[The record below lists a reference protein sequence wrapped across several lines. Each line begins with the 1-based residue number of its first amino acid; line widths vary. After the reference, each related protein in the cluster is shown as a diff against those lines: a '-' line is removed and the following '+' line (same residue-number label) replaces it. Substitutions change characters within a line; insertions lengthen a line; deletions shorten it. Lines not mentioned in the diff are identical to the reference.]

1 MCYQGNFAAFP
12 GCEKAITAPPV
23 RSMPAKEHPED
34 QDQHDNPRHTLDKG
48 PESPGD
54 MEIIAHSDSLEE
66 QRAREGRALTE
77 ERKVVF
83 EFIRANPGCD
93 QEGIQKATESLS
105 GVDEW
110 VREKLLVK
118 QGLKYY
124 VKGSEPKETA

>member
-1 MCYQGNFAAFP
+1 
-12 GCEKAITAPPV
+12 
-23 RSMPAKEHPED
+23 MPAKEHPED
-34 QDQHDNPRHTLDKG
+34 QDQHDNPRHVIDKG
-48 PESPGD
+48 PESPGGD

-93 QEGIQKATESLS
+93 QESIHKATGSLS

-110 VREKLLVK
+110 VREKMLVK
-118 QGLKYY
+118 RDLKYY

>member
-1 MCYQGNFAAFP
+1 MCHKGNFAALP

-23 RSMPAKEHPED
+23 SMPSNEHPED

-54 MEIIAHSDSLEE
+54 MEFIAHRDSLEE

-93 QEGIQKATESLS
+93 QESIQKATDSLS

>member
-1 MCYQGNFAAFP
+1 MCRKGNFAVLP
-12 GCEKAITAPPV
+12 GCERAITAQPV
-23 RSMPAKEHPED
+23 RSMPSNEHPED
-34 QDQHDNPRHTLDKG
+34 QDHHDNPRHTIDKAG
-48 PESPGD
+48 DSPGD
-54 MEIIAHSDSLEE
+54 MEIMAQKDDHEE

-93 QEGIQKATESLS
+93 QESIQKATDSLS

-110 VREKLLVK
+110 VREKLLVR
-118 QGLKYY
+118 QGLRYY

>member
-1 MCYQGNFAAFP
+1 
-12 GCEKAITAPPV
+12 
-23 RSMPAKEHPED
+23 MPANEHPED

-48 PESPGD
+48 PEPPGD
-54 MEIIAHSDSLEE
+54 MEVIAHRDSLEE

-77 ERKVVF
+77 ERKAVF

-93 QEGIQKATESLS
+93 QETIQKATDSLS

-124 VKGSEPKETA
+124 VKGSESKETA